1 MVHPIASLA
10 HRSPAQVGENPETF
24 DGRRW
29 VDKGK
34 PATMTGP
41 GHLAF
46 GLGRWACPGRY
57 LAVSGEMHPC
67 NCCFVD
73 LVTNYS
79 FPCRTQVD
87 GLLYFLEDEYGVDRQ
102 QV

>member
-1 MVHPIASLA
+1 M
-10 HRSPAQVGENPETF
+10 
-24 DGRRW
+24 
-29 VDKGK
+29 DKGK

-57 LAVSGEMHPC
+57 LAVSGEMHPY

-73 LVTNYS
+73 LVTKYS

-87 GLLYFLEDEYGVDRQ
+87 GLLYFLEDEYGVD
-102 QV
+102 